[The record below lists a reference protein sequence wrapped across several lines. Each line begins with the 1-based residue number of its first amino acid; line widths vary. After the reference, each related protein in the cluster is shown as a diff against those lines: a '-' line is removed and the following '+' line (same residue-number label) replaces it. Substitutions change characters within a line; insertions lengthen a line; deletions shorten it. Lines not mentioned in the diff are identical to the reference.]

1 MYKRASYKF
10 AIIIMMMVFL
20 FIAANSVAAK
30 DASSTLSISWQ
41 AEYLQDHVLT
51 GGIWDTH
58 KQAWISEKQFQYAL
72 NHYDYILLGE
82 VHTHPDHHVLQAK
95 AIDAMVSAGR
105 KPSIV
110 MEMLS
115 QSSWKDQ
122 PQKWHKQSELQE
134 LANMLNDAWPWELY
148 APILSSVVRHQLNLY
163 AGNISSEK
171 LHAWSSQQASENIK
185 QTYKR
190 YAYDETNFANLE
202 NSIIDS
208 HCGYANDDHINFMSR
223 AQMQRDRVITES
235 LLEIELPVVLIA
247 GSGHVRND
255 YAVPMQLRRQHNQ
268 ISYLSVVYL
277 PVQEG
282 LEHPQDYAQVREQLY
297 DVIYFTPSHTLEDPC
312 EKFRKQLKNM
322 QQKHTSEHN

>member
-1 MYKRASYKF
+1 
-10 AIIIMMMVFL
+10 MMCLLIFNVSSVS
-20 FIAANSVAAK
+20 AKDPSSVA
-30 DASSTLSISWQ
+30 TNTWQ
-41 AEYLQDHVLT
+41 AGYLQDHVLV

-58 KQAWISEKQFQYAL
+58 KQAWISETQFYHAL

-82 VHTHPDHHVLQAK
+82 IHTHPDHHVLQAK
-95 AIDAMVSAGR
+95 AINAMVRAGL

-122 PQKWHKQSELQE
+122 PQKWPKQSELQA
-134 LANMLNDAWPWELY
+134 LASMLNDGWPWDLY
-148 APILSSVVRHQLNLY
+148 APILNSIVKHQLNLY

-171 LHAWSSQQASENIK
+171 LHVWSSQQNDKDIANF
-185 QTYKR
+185 YKR
-190 YAYDETNFANLE
+190 YSYDQINFANLKK
-202 NSIIDS
+202 SIIDS
-208 HCGYANDDHINFMSR
+208 HCGYANDDHIQFMSR

-235 LLEIELPVVLIA
+235 LLGKELPVVLIA

-255 YAVPMQLRRQHNQ
+255 YAVPMQLRRQHIQ
-268 ISYLSVVYL
+268 TSYLSVVYL

-282 LEHPQDYAQVREQLY
+282 LEHPQDYPQVNEQLF
-297 DVIYFTPSHTLEDPC
+297 DFIYFTPSHSLEDPC

-322 QQKHTSEHN
+322 QQKHTPE